1 MYQRLSAHI
10 SSVDIPDF
18 SDLKETARE
27 TATRVETAFL
37 ARSSSTASTASLE
50 RQQLA
55 RSASVKEEPEEEKAT
70 PSAKIAFDAVR
81 GESRETINEE

>member
-27 TATRVETAFL
+27 TATKVETAFL
-37 ARSSSTASTASLE
+37 ARSSSTASTASIE
-50 RQQLA
+50 RQQQQLN
-55 RSASVKEEPEEEKAT
+55 RSASVKEETELSTSK
-70 PSAKIAFDAVR
+70 
-81 GESRETINEE
+81 ETINEE